1 MRKLILPALLAVG
14 LSLVL
19 GACSATTTAS
29 VQSSAVSV
37 QQFALADV
45 QAADLDAIANKDT
58 VAATCWS
65 ALAATIQAQ
74 APVLT
79 GPVPGAITAF
89 QKARDVVNG
98 SNAVLPA
105 LNVPCAPL
113 LLDTQATLAGLAAKV
128 GLGAVAVK
136 IATPLVP

>member
-89 QKARDVVNG
+89 QKARDVVVIKFVHKMRVG
-98 SNAVLPA
+98 RKWR
-105 LNVPCAPL
+105 
-113 LLDTQATLAGLAAKV
+113 AGKSHN
-128 GLGAVAVK
+128 
-136 IATPLVP
+136 